1 MCGRFTL
8 RTPSEQLANMFAQ
21 LTIPDIVPRYNIA
34 PTQNVLCVRNRD
46 GENEMVALRWG
57 LVPFWAKDLK
67 MGAKMINARGETVA
81 EKPAFRAAFKKR
93 RCLVLADGFYEWKKE
108 AGGKQPYYITRADDQ
123 PFCMA
128 GLWESWADKS
138 DAQSKPVET
147 CTVITTAANELMLQL
162 HDRMPVILEPDEY
175 DFWVDPDFSDRQPLE
190 AALDP
195 FPSEEMKYIP
205 VSKVV
210 NKATNE
216 IYDCIVPLA
225 S

>member
-1 MCGRFTL
+1 
-8 RTPSEQLANMFAQ
+8 MFAQ

-34 PTQNVLCVRNRD
+34 PTQNVLCVRNRE
-46 GENEMVALRWG
+46 GENEMVTLRWG

-67 MGAKMINARGETVA
+67 IGAKMINARGETVA

-93 RCLVLADGFYEWKKE
+93 RCLVVADGFYEWKKE
-108 AGGKQPYYITRADDQ
+108 ADGKQPFYITRADDQ

-128 GLWESWADKS
+128 GLWESWTDKS

-147 CTVITTAANELMLQL
+147 CTVITTDANELMLQL

-175 DFWVDPDFSDRQPLE
+175 DFWLDPEFSDRQPLE

-195 FPSEEMKYIP
+195 FPNEEMKFVP

-216 IYDCIVPLA
+216 VPECIVPLA